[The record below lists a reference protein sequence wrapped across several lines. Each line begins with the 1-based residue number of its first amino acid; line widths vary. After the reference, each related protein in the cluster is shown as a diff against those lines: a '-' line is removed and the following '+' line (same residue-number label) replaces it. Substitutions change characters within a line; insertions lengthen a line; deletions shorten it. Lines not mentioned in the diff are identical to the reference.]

1 FSDNTPTVPLAE
13 FVEPPNPSEDEPF
26 VPLAE
31 PIKMSET
38 PVAAPTTPTTNGNG
52 NGTPTQTQALNGDG
66 DKTVASKSAIDE
78 NSIFSILYTVG
89 KKVAIVGS
97 IYLVGYMGWSVAWL
111 IAPVILSVA
120 RDQLSKTSEKKRDIA
135 KASALASEKDVILAR
150 IDELPAWVYFPDVE
164 RCEWLNKIL
173 KQVWPN
179 ANHFARTLVKETIEP
194 NVALALAN
202 YKMNG
207 FRFDRIILGTIP
219 PRIGGVKIYDKNV
232 DRNEIIMDLD
242 LFYAS
247 DCDINFYLGG
257 MKGGI
262 KDFQIHGW
270 VRVVM
275 KPLIRSMPLVGG
287 LQIFFLNNPNID
299 FNLVGVIDF
308 MDMPGLSDLLRRII
322 VEQIGN
328 VMVLPNKLPISL
340 SEEVS
345 AVALKMPEPEGILRI
360 HVVEAKDL
368 MKKDISVLGKGK
380 SDPYAI
386 INVGAQEF
394 RTQIIDNNV
403 NPKWDYWCEA
413 CIFTTIGH
421 YIGFSLWDY
430 DQTMPGVLSDDVL
443 GRLASIDIASVIKN
457 GVVDSWLTLEDA
469 KHGLLH
475 VRLQWY
481 KLTANPNDLQQILLE
496 TQLLRVTTMSA
507 AVLSVFIDSA
517 RHLKQAR
524 SSSKPDPYLV
534 CSVNKQKQQT
544 AMIMRDDSPVWEQGF
559 TFLVNNPENE
569 SLLIK
574 IYDQKTGNDIGQY
587 TYSLSTLLKQFN
599 MEVIQQPFQLQKSGP
614 ESKLYMSLSLRIL
627 KPGEIDK
634 ESDALEHGPAIT
646 RSSSVKTPDVA
657 IVAPPLIKDPQATIK
672 RLSSESP
679 ISEEDPVVVSK
690 ISPALSASTSS
701 EKPISELATSVL
713 THRFP
718 DSSSSAG
725 EHGLG
730 RMQLSIRYSA
740 QRQKLD
746 VTIHKIIK
754 IPLRDPSNIPDPY
767 VKLYLLPG
775 RTKESKRKTGV
786 IKDNCNP
793 VYDAS
798 FEYLISIAELRQTE
812 LEVTVCTQKG
822 FLSGGS
828 PIIGML
834 KIPLDDSEITTQ
846 AGLNSWFDLQ
856 PEMRH
861 E

>member
-1 FSDNTPTVPLAE
+1 SNPSEPSVPLAE
-13 FVEPPNPSEDEPF
+13 WLDQAPDTTQDDPI
-26 VPLAE
+26 VPLA
-31 PIKMSET
+31 PISNMSDV
-38 PVAAPTTPTTNGNG
+38 PPTTSGTSTAATAVTSNGAAAAAAATT
-52 NGTPTQTQALNGDG
+52 TTT
-66 DKTVASKSAIDE
+66 TVAKPRTSDDD
-78 NSIFSILYTVG
+78 SIFAVLYSVG

-111 IAPVILSVA
+111 IAPVILHVA
-120 RDQLSKTSEKKRDIA
+120 REQMAKTSQKKRDIA

-164 RCEWLNKIL
+164 RAEWLNKIL

-194 NVALALAN
+194 NVALALSQ

-242 LFYAS
+242 LFYTS

-340 SEEVS
+340 SEEVP
-345 AVALKMPEPEGILRI
+345 AVSLKMPEPEGLLRI
-360 HVVEAKDL
+360 HVVEAKNL
-368 MKKDISVLGKGK
+368 MKKDIGVLGKGK

-386 INVGAQEF
+386 INVGSQEF

-403 NPKWDYWCEA
+403 NPKWDFWCEA
-413 CIFTTIGH
+413 GIFTTINH
-421 YIGFSLWDY
+421 LIGFSLWDY
-430 DQTMPGVLSDDVL
+430 DQSMPGVQADDLL
-443 GRLASIDIASVIKN
+443 GRLASIDISSVIKK
-457 GVVDSWLTLEDA
+457 GILDTWLPLEDA
-469 KHGLLH
+469 KHGDLH

-481 KLTANPNDLQQILLE
+481 KLTADVNDLQQILLE
-496 TQLLRVTTMSA
+496 TQLLRVTTMSS

-524 SSSKPDPYLV
+524 ANSKPDPYLV
-534 CSVNKQKQQT
+534 CSVNKQKYQT
-544 AMIMRDDSPVWEQGF
+544 AMILRDDSPVWEQGF
-559 TFLVNNPENE
+559 TFLVTNPDNE
-569 SLLIK
+569 SMQIK

-599 MEVIQQPFQLQKSGP
+599 METIQQPFQLQKSGP

-627 KPGEIDK
+627 KAGDIVK
-634 ESDALEHGPAIT
+634 ESDTLEQLAALT
-646 RSSSVKTPDVA
+646 RSSSVKTPDALVVPSSASKEA
-657 IVAPPLIKDPQATIK
+657 INK
-672 RLSSESP
+672 RLSAESP
-679 ISEEDPVVVSK
+679 ISEEELST
-690 ISPALSASTSS
+690 ALSSIPASASL
-701 EKPISELATSVL
+701 EKPISEVVSQVL
-713 THRFP
+713 THRVP
-718 DSSSSAG
+718 ETTSTAG

-730 RMQLSIRYSA
+730 RIQLTITYSA

-746 VTIHKIIK
+746 VTIHKIMN

-775 RTKESKRKTGV
+775 RSKESKRKTN
-786 IKDNCNP
+786 ICKDNCNP

-798 FEYLISIAELRQTE
+798 FEYLISIAELRHTE

-822 FLSGGS
+822 FLSSGS

-834 KIPLDDSEITTQ
+834 KIPLDDSDITTP
-846 AGLNSWFDLQ
+846 AGLKSWFDLQ
-856 PEMRH
+856 PELKH

>member
-1 FSDNTPTVPLAE
+1 SSDNTTSVPLAE
-13 FVEPPNPSEDEPF
+13 FVDPPNPTEVEPF
-26 VPLAE
+26 VPLV
-31 PIKMSET
+31 ET
-38 PVAAPTTPTTNGNG
+38 KKNMTESPVSAAPATPTGNANGLGNG
-52 NGTPTQTQALNGDG
+52 NNTPTEAT
-66 DKTVASKSAIDE
+66 TVATKPASDD
-78 NSIFSILYTVG
+78 NSIFSIFYTVG

-120 RDQLSKTSEKKRDIA
+120 RDQLAKTSEKKRDIA

-394 RTQIIDNNV
+394 KTQIIDNNV

-430 DQTMPGVLSDDVL
+430 DQTMPGVQSDDVL
-443 GRLASIDIASVIKN
+443 GRLASIDIASVIKK

-481 KLTANPNDLQQILLE
+481 KLTADPNDLQQILLE
-496 TQLLRVTTMSA
+496 TQLLRVTSMSS

-559 TFLVNNPENE
+559 TFLVSNPDNE
-569 SLLIK
+569 SLNIK

-587 TYSLSTLLKQFN
+587 TYTLSTLLKQFN

-634 ESDALEHGPAIT
+634 ESDALEQVAAIT
-646 RSSSVKTPDVA
+646 RSSSVKTPEVA
-657 IVAPPLIKDPQATIK
+657 VVTPPTFKDPQAPSK
-672 RLSSESP
+672 RLSAESP
-679 ISEEDPVVVSK
+679 ISEEDPAVAVKK

-701 EKPISELATSVL
+701 EKPISELAASVL

-718 DSSSSAG
+718 DSTSSAG
-725 EHGLG
+725 EHNLG
-730 RMQLSIRYSA
+730 RIQLSIRYSA

-746 VTIHKIIK
+746 VTIHKIMK

-775 RTKESKRKTGV
+775 RSKESKRKTGV

-834 KIPLDDSEITTQ
+834 KIPLDDAEITTQ
-846 AGLNSWFDLQ
+846 SGLNSWFDLQ

>member
-1 FSDNTPTVPLAE
+1 MLSDKNEAESSTPLADFIVPPDPERVEEPIVPLAQL
-13 FVEPPNPSEDEPF
+13 P
-26 VPLAE
+26 
-31 PIKMSET
+31 KMSET
-38 PVAAPTTPTTNGNG
+38 PALPIATPTATPTSTGTGAGTATPTTANGN
-52 NGTPTQTQALNGDG
+52 T
-66 DKTVASKSAIDE
+66 TVARSRSSGEDG
-78 NSIFSILYTVG
+78 IFSVLYSVG

-120 RDQLSKTSEKKRDIA
+120 RDQLAKTSAKKRDIA

-164 RCEWLNKIL
+164 RAEWLNKIL

-179 ANHFARTLVKETIEP
+179 ANHFARSLVKETIEP
-194 NVALALAN
+194 NVALALSQ
-202 YKMNG
+202 YKMHG

-345 AVALKMPEPEGILRI
+345 AVALKMPEPEGLLRI
-360 HVVEAKDL
+360 HVVEAKNL
-368 MKKDISVLGKGK
+368 MKKDISMLGKGK

-413 CIFTTIGH
+413 PVFIEMGQWVDI
-421 YIGFSLWDY
+421 LLKD
-430 DQTMPGVLSDDVL
+430 SDDSKKDESL
-443 GRLASIDIASVIKN
+443 GRASIDISSVIKK
-457 GVVDSWLTLEDA
+457 GVLDTWLTLEDA
-469 KHGLLH
+469 KHGDLH

-481 KLTANPNDLQQILLE
+481 KLTADPNDLQQILLE
-496 TQLLRVTTMSA
+496 TQLLRVTTMSS

-524 SSSKPDPYLV
+524 SNSKPDPYLV
-534 CSVNKQKQQT
+534 CSVNKQKKQT
-544 AMIMRDDSPVWEQGF
+544 AMILRDDSPVWEQGF
-559 TFLVNNPENE
+559 TFLVNNPDNE
-569 SLLIK
+569 CLNIK

-587 TYSLSTLLKQFN
+587 TYTLSTLLKQFN

-627 KPGEIDK
+627 KAGEIVK
-634 ESDALEHGPAIT
+634 ESESSEQVAALQ
-646 RSSSVKTPDVA
+646 RSTSTDVPVLSSQ
-657 IVAPPLIKDPQATIK
+657 LSKDDQPKSK
-672 RLSSESP
+672 RLSAEAPIGEEEAVKSSP
-679 ISEEDPVVVSK
+679 VI
-690 ISPALSASTSS
+690 PASASL
-701 EKPISELATSVL
+701 EKPISEVVSSML
-713 THRFP
+713 THRMP
-718 DSSSSAG
+718 ETTSTAG

-730 RMQLSIRYSA
+730 RIQLSITYSE

-746 VTIHKIIK
+746 VTIHKIMN
-754 IPLRDPSNIPDPY
+754 IPLRDPSSIPDPY

-775 RTKESKRKTGV
+775 RTKESKRKTSI

-798 FEYLISIAELRQTE
+798 FEYLISIAELRHTA

-822 FLSGGS
+822 FLSSGS

-834 KIPLDDSEITTQ
+834 KLPLDDSDITAP
-846 AGLNSWFDLQ
+846 AGLKSWFDLQ
-856 PEMRH
+856 PELKH